1 LRDVGARN
9 TEVVEVY
16 TIDEEGFAVVT

>member
-1 LRDVGARN
+1 MIVN

-16 TIDEEGFAVVT
+16 TS